1 MKNRDYTRQ
10 YPGEK
15 LTNTDARH
23 RYLHE
28 LLRKY
33 MKLSVADVNNFV
45 PCRRIDPVDGCDRC
59 VFTSLLGNSS
69 TPCCWKA
76 EADPDYAIDC
86 LEEMLGIGQTGEVWD
101 AAKNAEWLEKV
112 AEILSYYPS
121 DGQLAIAQEECA
133 ELIQAISKWKRASA
147 MGDAETLNRALANL
161 IEEIADVRIMCAQL
175 VEIFGIGTPVAN
187 MIDMKLER
195 TLERI
200 EKERQDARK
209 KRS

>member
-33 MKLSVADVNNFV
+33 MKLSVSDVNNFV
-45 PCRRIDPVDGCDRC
+45 PCRRIDPVDGCARC

-86 LEEMLGIGQTGEVWD
+86 LEEMLGIGLTGEVWD

-112 AEILSYYPS
+112 DEILSYYPS

-133 ELIQAISKWKRASA
+133 ELIKAISKIQRYGVQK
-147 MGDAETLNRALANL
+147 GLANL
-161 IEEIADVRIMCAQL
+161 VEEIADVRIMCAQL
-175 VEIFGIGTPVAN
+175 VEIFKIGSEVNVA
-187 MIDMKLER
+187 IDAKLDR

-200 EKERQDARK
+200 EKEKRDAQK
-209 KRS
+209 HA